1 MKDGFITVGAGN
13 FAIRA
18 GDPAYNGGA
27 ALAALRR
34 GAEQGVKVMV
44 LPRLCLTGATLGDLY
59 RQEAL
64 LAAAWDALLRLAA
77 NAKSLDLLA
86 VVGLPVRQGGRL
98 YDCAAAIGGGEVL
111 WLCPRREAQAP
122 FSPGPET
129 GVFSRGG
136 SSIPLGWGYH
146 LACLELSGLELGIGL
161 EEDVFETRAPV
172 LLNPAAAFFSVE
184 DRTMA
189 DLNGFSH
196 RCGTALLRA
205 GAGEGE
211 STTNGVMDGRCAVLE
226 AGESLN
232 RTGVFETGLAVAQLD
247 LERVSSSSR
256 GEAIPFSLGIAE
268 TQFTR
273 TVNPS
278 PFLLPQDRAKE
289 LAQTILSAQAKG
301 LAHRMERAFSR
312 RAVIG
317 ISGGVD
323 STLALLVAVRAME
336 LLGWDSQEVLAV
348 TMPCFGTSNRT
359 YQNAQALCRGLG
371 VELREIPLGEAV
383 AGHLRDIGH
392 DGVTQ
397 DAAYENA
404 QARERTQVLMDLANM
419 EGGLVVGTGDL
430 SELAL
435 GWATYNGDHMSMYG
449 VNANLPK
456 TLIRQMLLLLAQE
469 PAYAPAAEAIRDI
482 VDTPVSPELLP
493 GADGEIGQITEEV
506 VGPYELHDFFLYHCL
521 KYGSGPRKIL
531 RLAERAFHG
540 RYEKDTILRWMELFY
555 KRFFAAQFKRSCLPD
570 GPGVYG
576 VGLSPRGQWVM
587 PSDAYASIWLNQVEE
602 LMQE

>member
-1 MKDGFITVGAGN
+1 MD
-13 FAIRA
+13 
-18 GDPAYNGGA
+18 
-27 ALAALRR
+27 
-34 GAEQGVKVMV
+34 
-44 LPRLCLTGATLGDLY
+44 Y
-59 RQEAL
+59 REH
-64 LAAAWDALLRLAA
+64 
-77 NAKSLDLLA
+77 
-86 VVGLPVRQGGRL
+86 
-98 YDCAAAIGGGEVL
+98 IE
-111 WLCPRREAQAP
+111 E
-122 FSPGPET
+122 
-129 GVFSRGG
+129 
-136 SSIPLGWGYH
+136 I
-146 LACLELSGLELGIGL
+146 LSGLPEKPGVYIMMDGDGEIIYIGKARVL
-161 EEDVFETRAPV
+161 KNRVRQYFRSSKNHAPKV
-172 LLNPAAAFFSVE
+172 IAMVE
-184 DRTMA
+184 KVRDI
-189 DLNGFSH
+189 DYII
-196 RCGTALLRA
+196 TAT
-205 GAGEGE
+205 E
-211 STTNGVMDGRCAVLE
+211 MDGRCAVLE

-268 TQFTR
+268 TQLTR

-336 LLGWDSQEVLAV
+336 LLGRDSQEVLAV